1 MKKLRKVA
9 FLALLAAA
17 ACDSGPEGPGDL
29 TGFLSA
35 PEVDLGGS
43 VLEVVGSGIVGFSGQ
58 GGSKV
63 FWAQQDNPSVYRVV
77 VVGPEG
83 ADPAFSV
90 TVEDVGRRFPRAM
103 VVSLVDRAN
112 QPVPV
117 TKDYEVRFR
126 R

>member
-1 MKKLRKVA
+1 MKKRMMVA
-9 FLALLAAA
+9 VLALLAVA
-17 ACDSGPEGPGDL
+17 ACDRGPDGPGDL

-35 PEVDLGGS
+35 TDVDLGGT

-63 FWAQQDNPSVYRVV
+63 FWAQQENPSVYRVV
-77 VVGPEG
+77 VIGPEA
-83 ADPAFSV
+83 ADPAFAV
-90 TVEDVGRRFPRAM
+90 TVEDVGRRFPRAT
-103 VVSLVDRAN
+103 VVSMVNRAN

-117 TKDYEVRFR
+117 TMDYEVRFR